1 MIFFF
6 AKFHIVTFFILW
18 LLVFAAYSNVLIA
31 GSMDDAI
38 QDGKNFAVQE
48 NAVIR
53 NVPKNLDP
61 DTMPNYQGT
70 NIPEKNYYSAGST
83 LQSQA
88 ESHAASDPNAQYIT
102 NARTTRP
109 SQIVDPKTD
118 PLLTHKPA
126 NEIRMTALTQTYTGC
141 DSVNIPN
148 ASVSVCG
155 SQLIC
160 SGGNCTANV
169 GQIHTPS
176 TAGFARA
183 ASYLSV
189 LREMTETLDTSTLE
203 VFRGENKR
211 CKDNNFGF
219 FTCCQNPSSAQCN
232 ATERELRIDRDELR
246 THYVG
251 RYKNCDVRLLFFCAL
266 WRDYKSY
273 CTFPS
278 KLARIVVVQGRTQIS
293 KPYGSPR
300 NPDCS
305 GFTLQELPTVDF
317 ESIDLSEYHADV
329 IAEANDGTTP
339 AVVDAVDDIKT
350 KIKNRHQE
358 LQ

>member
-1 MIFFF
+1 MKPSDVLLFWFF
-6 AKFHIVTFFILW
+6 
-18 LLVFAAYSNVLIA
+18 VLAGIA
-31 GSMDDAI
+31 GAGAVLAGDRGDAI

-53 NVPKNLDP
+53 DVPHNLDP
-61 DTMPNYQGT
+61 DTMPNYHGT

-102 NARTTRP
+102 NARTSRP
-109 SQIVDPKTD
+109 VQIIDPKTD

-160 SGGNCTANV
+160 PDGTCTADV
-169 GQIHTPS
+169 GQTHTPS
-176 TAGFARA
+176 TADFARA

-189 LREMTETLDTSTLE
+189 LQEMTDTLDTSTLE
-203 VFRGENKR
+203 VFRGNNKR
-211 CKDNNFGF
+211 CKDNNFGL
-219 FTCCQNPSSAQCN
+219 FTCCQNPGNAQCN
-232 ATERELRIDRDELR
+232 AMERELRIDRDEQR

-273 CTFPS
+273 CAFPS
-278 KLARIVVVQGRTQIS
+278 KLARIVVVQGRAQIG
-293 KPYGSPR
+293 KAYGGPR

-329 IAEANDGTTP
+329 IAEANAGTTP
-339 AVVDAVDDIKT
+339 AVVDAVDGMKQ
-350 KIKNRHQE
+350 KLRQRHPNIP
-358 LQ
+358 

>member
-1 MIFFF
+1 MK
-6 AKFHIVTFFILW
+6 ASDVLLLWFFILAG
-18 LLVFAAYSNVLIA
+18 VAIA
-31 GSMDDAI
+31 GDMEDAI

-53 NVPKNLDP
+53 DIPKNLNP

-70 NIPEKNYYSAGST
+70 DVPEKDYYSST
-83 LQSQA
+83 SLTHDAQTYSA
-88 ESHAASDPNAQYIT
+88 TDPNAQYIT
-102 NARTTRP
+102 NARITRP
-109 SQIVDPKTD
+109 AHIVDPTTD

-160 SGGNCTANV
+160 PDGNCTADV
-169 GQIHTPS
+169 GQTHTPS
-176 TAGFARA
+176 MAGFARA

-189 LREMTETLDTSTLE
+189 LQEMTETLDTSTLE

-219 FTCCQNPSSAQCN
+219 FTCCQNPSNSQCN
-232 ATERELRIDRDELR
+232 AMERELRIDRDEQR

-251 RYKNCDVRLLFFCAL
+251 RYKNCDIRALFFCIL
-266 WRDYKSY
+266 WRDYKSF

-278 KLARIVVVQGRTQIS
+278 KLARIVVVQGRAQIG
-293 KPYGSPR
+293 KAYGGPR

-317 ESIDLSEYHADV
+317 EAMDLSEYHSDV
-329 IAEANDGTTP
+329 IAEANAGTTP
-339 AVVDAVDDIKT
+339 AVVDAVEDIQT
-350 KIKNRHQE
+350 KLQQRHE
-358 LQ
+358 EIE

>member
-6 AKFHIVTFFILW
+6 AKFYITKFFIFW
-18 LLVFAAYSNVLIA
+18 LLVFAAHSNVLIA

-38 QDGKNFAVQE
+38 QGGKNFAVQE
-48 NAVIR
+48 NAMIR
-53 NVPKNLDP
+53 DIPQNLDP

-70 NIPEKNYYSAGST
+70 NIPEKNYYSAGSA

-88 ESHAASDPNAQYIT
+88 QSHAASDPNAQYIT

-109 SQIVDPKTD
+109 AHIVDPKTD

-160 SGGNCTANV
+160 PDGNCTADV
-169 GQIHTPS
+169 GQTHTPS

-189 LREMTETLDTSTLE
+189 LQEMTETLDTSTLE

-219 FTCCQNPSSAQCN
+219 FTCCQNPSNSQCN
-232 ATERELRIDRDELR
+232 AMERELRIDRDEQR

-251 RYKNCDVRLLFFCAL
+251 RYKNCDIRLLFFCAL

-278 KLARIVVVQGRTQIS
+278 KLARIVVVQGRAQIG
-293 KPYGSPR
+293 KAYGGPR

-329 IAEANDGTTP
+329 IAEANAGTTP
-339 AVVDAVDDIKT
+339 DVVDAVDDIKT
-350 KIKNRHQE
+350 KIEGRHQE

>member
-6 AKFHIVTFFILW
+6 AKFYIAKFFIFW
-18 LLVFAAYSNVLIA
+18 LLVFAAYPNVLIA

-53 NVPKNLDP
+53 DIPQNLDP

-70 NIPEKNYYSAGST
+70 DVPEKNYYSST
-83 LQSQA
+83 SLTHDAQTYSA
-88 ESHAASDPNAQYIT
+88 TDPSAQYIT

-109 SQIVDPKTD
+109 AYVVDPKTN

-141 DSVNIPN
+141 DSVNIPH
-148 ASVSVCG
+148 ASVAVCG

-160 SGGNCTANV
+160 PDGNCTADV
-169 GQIHTPS
+169 GQTHTPS

-189 LREMTETLDTSTLE
+189 LQEMTDTLDTSTLE

-219 FTCCQNPSSAQCN
+219 FTCCQNPGHSQCN
-232 ATERELRIDRDELR
+232 AMERELRIDRDEQR

-278 KLARIVVVQGRTQIS
+278 KLARIVVVQGRAQIG
-293 KPYGSPR
+293 KAYGGPR

-305 GFTLQELPTVDF
+305 GFTLQELPTIDF

-329 IAEANDGTTP
+329 IAEANAGATP

-350 KIKNRHQE
+350 KIKDRHQE